1 MKSSAVLVAL
11 VSVASSSAFAPSAP
25 APRLSTRLHIAVKG
39 KVGPVRKAIASLT
52 KENFSATLAEIE
64 PFLTQ
69 EAGAAIYG
77 KSMRRIATQARG
89 LGVEVPA
96 EYAREAKCTEK
107 RRAKQSAYCDA
118 KTEEAA
124 AAAAAEAEAAA
135 AAAAE
140 AAAADAAEEAAPAE
154 E

>member
-11 VSVASSSAFAPSAP
+11 VSVASTSAFAPSAP
-25 APRLSTRLHIAVKG
+25 APRSSTRLHIAVKG

-69 EAGAAIYG
+69 EAGATVYG
-77 KSMRRIATQARG
+77 KSMRRIAGKAKG

-96 EYAREAKCTEK
+96 EFAREAKCTAK

-124 AAAAAEAEAAA
+124 AAAA
-135 AAAAE
+135 E